1 MEYLPPSGLSESQ
14 PPLNTQTPLVATFS
28 GQGTAGHVVTS
39 GVNVSQLQ
47 IAYAETPMFQRRRAR
62 QQIEEITVRDAV
74 HYAVPVEGR
83 AVSGPLHNAVA
94 QPNVALGGHEIV
106 VAPPK
111 KGWAKGV
118 SKKWARK
125 VVRVEGVAVSDPLHF
140 AATPS
145 VGRGEHEIVVLQG
158 SSAPPK
164 KGGVKGL
171 KTRARQVPV
180 RQEDKDEK
188 YWKYRKV
195 NTPAAQKSRIKR
207 KEKENEILQRALDV
221 EQEHKDLIIEVQ
233 ELKTKV
239 AELERRLSQ
248 YEDV

>member
-1 MEYLPPSGLSESQ
+1 MQYLPPSGFSESQ
-14 PPLNTQTPLVATFS
+14 PPFRGQTPLVATFL
-28 GQGTAGHVVTS
+28 GQGTTGHVGTS
-39 GVNVSQLQ
+39 GVNVPQPQ
-47 IAYAETPMFQRRRAR
+47 IAYAETPMFRRRRAR
-62 QQIEEITVRDAV
+62 QQIEEITVRDPV
-74 HYAVPVEGR
+74 QYAVPIEGR
-83 AVSGPLHNAVA
+83 AVSGTLHNAA
-94 QPNVALGGHEIV
+94 TPIGGHEIV

-118 SKKWARK
+118 SKKGARK
-125 VVRVEGVAVSDPLHF
+125 VPVEGVAVSDPLHF
-140 AATPS
+140 APTSS
-145 VGRGEHEIVVLQG
+145 VDRGEHEIVVLQG

-164 KGGVKGL
+164 KGEAKGV

-207 KEKENEILQRALDV
+207 KEKEKEILQRALDV
-221 EQEHKDLIIEVQ
+221 EQEHKDLLIEVQ